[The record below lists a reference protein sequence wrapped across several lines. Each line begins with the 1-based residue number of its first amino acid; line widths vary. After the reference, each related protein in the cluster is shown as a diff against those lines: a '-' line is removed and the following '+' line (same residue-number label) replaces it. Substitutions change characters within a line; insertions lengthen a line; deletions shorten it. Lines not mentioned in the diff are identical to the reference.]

1 MDPFDLVR
9 KAVKF
14 RFHVLDK
21 AYCKS
26 GVFFVSVSFYAF
38 RVSFSFH
45 FSKEMSLSKK
55 GSLTNDTKLNIPS
68 KATTLNPNAAEFV
81 PFSLRSSSSPSGSTS
96 NTADA
101 ATKFTTSGTVGKAVL
116 DRSESSVSNA
126 SDDEAHQF
134 WRHQLPDDITPDF
147 KVMSDDESQ
156 GLGGLSL
163 AGLSLHDSEVPR
175 FHASSRSGYVLTE
188 QQEPSPRHM
197 NGSSFGEKMRY
208 PSASYGEDPSSASFL
223 NLPTKPWDKQ
233 IANGD
238 HLLGNGREVH
248 PYNGNSRHG
257 FSSEIL
263 GEHAVL
269 DDTEINPL
277 GFLASQFPGFATES
291 LAEVYFANGCDLNLT
306 VEMLTQLELQV
317 DGSFNQNTN
326 SKTLSAPNLSA
337 LDFPALTVLD
347 NQNGSSKYTGDDLQ
361 QASVPY
367 RSSNKDN
374 MLLFKPGGSFSSRG
388 AVDFASAVRKLASQ
402 DSSMRKHDRNGSA
415 DSTVGSS
422 RSSHVLPSAY
432 GGGHGRGI
440 YADRLQSRGS
450 GRQAPVWLE
459 TGEAVGNIP
468 RSTKLI
474 EFMHLLNA
482 GKYLPCIY
490 FL

>member
-1 MDPFDLVR
+1 
-9 KAVKF
+9 
-14 RFHVLDK
+14 
-21 AYCKS
+21 
-26 GVFFVSVSFYAF
+26 
-38 RVSFSFH
+38 
-45 FSKEMSLSKK
+45 MSLSKK
-55 GSLTNDTKLNIPS
+55 GSLTNDTKLNLPS

-101 ATKFTTSGTVGKAVL
+101 ATKFTTSGTVGKAVF

-223 NLPTKPWDKQ
+223 NMPTKPWDKQ

-257 FSSEIL
+257 FRSEIL
-263 GEHAVL
+263 GEHAVV
-269 DDTEINPL
+269 DDTEINSL

-306 VEMLTQLELQV
+306 VEMLTQLEV
-317 DGSFNQNTN
+317 T
-326 SKTLSAPNLSA
+326 P
-337 LDFPALTVLD
+337 
-347 NQNGSSKYTGDDLQ
+347 
-361 QASVPY
+361 
-367 RSSNKDN
+367 
-374 MLLFKPGGSFSSRG
+374 LF
-388 AVDFASAVRKLASQ
+388 LAS
-402 DSSMRKHDRNGSA
+402 N
-415 DSTVGSS
+415 
-422 RSSHVLPSAY
+422 HVY
-432 GGGHGRGI
+432 F
-440 YADRLQSRGS
+440 
-450 GRQAPVWLE
+450 V
-459 TGEAVGNIP
+459 
-468 RSTKLI
+468 
-474 EFMHLLNA
+474 
-482 GKYLPCIY
+482 CIS
-490 FL
+490 FCRCF